1 MAKKKIIF
9 VCTGNTCR
17 SPMAEIIFKA
27 EMKKRNITTVTVK
40 SAGIAAGEGGINPK
54 SAAVLKEK
62 GYRVGKFTPTQLD
75 EKLLK
80 DALAIICMTEG
91 QREKVAYAVERV
103 CGEGEGKKVQS
114 FYSLAGDEV
123 PDPYGKDIDC
133 YRYVFEIIS
142 MSMNK
147 IFEKIDFPKEDLTNK
162 PQKRGR
168 PKKQTVT
175 TEKKEN

>member
-40 SAGIAAGEGGINPK
+40 SAGIAADASGINPK

-62 GYRVGKFTPTQLD
+62 GYRVGKFTSTQLD

-80 DALAIICMTEG
+80 DALMIICMTES
-91 QREKVAYAVERV
+91 QREKVAYAVAKV
-103 CGEGEGKKVQS
+103 CGVGEEKKVQS

-147 IFEKIDFPKEDLTNK
+147 IFEKIDFPKEDLTK
-162 PQKRGR
+162 PKRTGTS
-168 PKKQTVT
+168 KKRQTAT

>member
-27 EMKKRNITTVTVK
+27 EMKKRGITTVMAK
-40 SAGIAAGEGGINPK
+40 SAGIAAEGDSINPK

-80 DALAIICMTEG
+80 DALVIICMTET
-91 QREKVAYAVERV
+91 QREKVAYAVMKV
-103 CGEGEGKKVQS
+103 CGVGEEEKVKS
-114 FYSLAGDEV
+114 FYSFAGNEV

-147 IFEKIDFPKEDLTNK
+147 IFEKIDFPKEDLTIPK
-162 PQKRGR
+162 KVGR
-168 PKKQTVT
+168 PRKQNTVT

>member
-40 SAGIAAGEGGINPK
+40 SAGIAAEGDSINPK
-54 SAAVLKEK
+54 SATVLKEK
-62 GYRVGKFTPTQLD
+62 GYRLGKFTPTQLD

-80 DALAIICMTEG
+80 DALILICMTES
-91 QREKVAYAVERV
+91 QREKVAYAVAKV
-103 CGEGEGKKVQS
+103 CGADKQRKVQS

-147 IFEKIDFPKEDLTNK
+147 LFEKIDFPKEDLPTPK
-162 PQKRGR
+162 KVGR
-168 PKKQTVT
+168 PKKQQTVT